1 MLRRACARAATRV
14 AALVAPSRAIGA
26 PLAST
31 RARFPS
37 PPQLVASANHRLAS
51 ARAAAPRPSSAGI
64 ARDRRSARSN
74 AVERAT
80 YATSARAVDAAH
92 RTANATRAAKREA
105 RRRTGAVAI
114 KTGMTCDWD
123 ARGTRI
129 PLTVLWIDDCEVVA
143 AKTSSGADGYDAV
156 QVGYGSRKPK
166 QVTKAE
172 LGYFVRRKTNIK
184 RALCEFRTSADG
196 VLAPGTAIT
205 AAHFAAGQY
214 VDVQG
219 VTKGKGFQGPM
230 KRWGFSGQPA
240 SHGNTKKH
248 RAHGSIGQCQD
259 PGRVFKGKKMAG
271 RMGGRTRTVQSAYVY
286 KVDTE
291 KNLVYVKGQVPGNAG
306 MAVKIRDSLR
316 KPPALDGSEVPFP
329 TAVAGEHA
337 TGVFVAPPQG
347 ADPFGNPEP
356 VKQRA

>member
-1 MLRRACARAATRV
+1 M
-14 AALVAPSRAIGA
+14 
-26 PLAST
+26 
-31 RARFPS
+31 
-37 PPQLVASANHRLAS
+37 
-51 ARAAAPRPSSAGI
+51 
-64 ARDRRSARSN
+64 
-74 AVERAT
+74 
-80 YATSARAVDAAH
+80 DAAH

-114 KTGMTCDWD
+114 KAGMTCDWD

>member
-1 MLRRACARAATRV
+1 MLRRAARRATALGASLTASGRASGVARA
-14 AALVAPSRAIGA
+14 PE
-26 PLAST
+26 
-31 RARFPS
+31 ARFPS
-37 PPQLVASANHRLAS
+37 PPEIAANANHRLATTT
-51 ARAAAPRPSSAGI
+51 RATTRGGAIGF
-64 ARDRRSARSN
+64 ARDEPFAAS
-74 AVERAT
+74 
-80 YATSARAVDAAH
+80 YATSARAVDAVH
-92 RTANATRAAKREA
+92 RTRSAERERALA
-105 RRRTGAVAI
+105 RRRRAGAVAV
-114 KTGMTCDWD
+114 KAGMTCDWN
-123 ARGTRI
+123 ARGERV
-129 PLTVLWIDDCEVVA
+129 PLTVLWIDDCEVIGK
-143 AKTSSGADGYDAV
+143 KTRDGADGYDAV

-166 QVTKAE
+166 QVTKSE
-172 LGYFVRRKTNIK
+172 LGYFVKRKTAIK

-196 VLAPGTAIT
+196 VLEVGTAIT

-230 KRWGFSGQPA
+230 KRWGFAGQPA

-291 KNLVYVKGQVPGNAG
+291 RNLVYVKGQVPGNAG
-306 MAVKIRDSLR
+306 TAVKIRDSLR

-329 TAVAGEHA
+329 TAVAGEHPR
-337 TGVFVAPPQG
+337 GVFVAPPQG